1 MSIETN
7 QGISHLLDGKVIGLT
22 PTGLPMYEP
31 DPTDEYYQR
40 SIEPRENNLLFLR
53 QEQDVDRMALD
64 SIFNRLNR
72 EISKMAENNDE
83 REIYYFPKGSQLSTQ
98 SSNVKDNGN
107 HVVYYAVTNER
118 LFARK
123 AKESKSGYE
132 FLPGLDSDVSF
143 YKKQNIGAPNKISTK
158 MIPGLKF
165 YIIFFTQQDFYQI
178 SCFEFIINFTHFSI
192 YFYTSTSITNTSMNS
207 VSKI

>member
-1 MSIETN
+1 MSTETN
-7 QGISHLLDGKVIGLT
+7 QGISHLLDGEVIGLT

-53 QEQDVDRMALD
+53 QEQDVDRIALD
-64 SIFNRLNR
+64 SIFNRLNC

-98 SSNVKDNGN
+98 SPNVRDNGN

-165 YIIFFTQQDFYQI
+165 YRSPTWKIEKTYFNLSKSGTLGDFDKF
-178 SCFEFIINFTHFSI
+178 CAFIRRSDELSRHR
-192 YFYTSTSITNTSMNS
+192 
-207 VSKI
+207 KIG